1 MTEAVSDLRARVSF
15 AHDAKQMITNK
26 FARVG
31 ALVAV
36 GGTTIIGS
44 VSAAINFTPITE
56 LIEAVTGLIP
66 SLMDLVIALA
76 PLIVTMAI
84 ISFLVIFFRKN
95 ILDMLNF

>member
-1 MTEAVSDLRARVSF
+1 MTEQVSEFRARVSF
-15 AHDAKQMITNK
+15 AHSAQEMIKNK

-31 ALVAV
+31 ALVAI
-36 GGTTIIGS
+36 GGTSIVG
-44 VSAAINFTPITE
+44 VASAAINFTPITE
-56 LIEAVTGLIP
+56 LITAVTGLIP